1 MFETGQYRK
10 VERPSYEQLQN
21 ELRTTSMVQVGKK
34 YGVSDNT
41 IRKWLKKYEK
51 YSNKNTDIADEV
63 NISNE
68 QTNTIEPNEIQEL
81 SQLISTMGEIN
92 GENNV

>member
-1 MFETGQYRK
+1 MNDLG
-10 VERPSYEQLQN
+10 YEQLQN
-21 ELRTTSMVQVGKK
+21 ELHTTSMVQVGKK

-51 YSNKNTDIADEV
+51 YSNKNTDINDEV

-68 QTNTIEPNEIQEL
+68 QTNIIKPIEIQEV
-81 SQLISTMGEIN
+81 SQLISTMGDIN
-92 GENNV
+92 GQNNV